1 MKFKV
6 ITLFPEIFEG
16 FLNSTILGR
25 ARRDGIIDVELV
37 QLRDFTTDKHKSCDS
52 YPYGGGAGMVLRPEP
67 LAAALKQLNSE
78 AFWTIYLSP
87 GGKLLNQT
95 IVKQISSKD
104 TILLIAGRYEGIDQR
119 IIDKYV
125 DEEISIGNYILSGGE
140 VAAMVIIECVAR
152 VVKGVIN
159 QQSLVEESF
168 VENELEYP
176 QYTRPRD
183 FQGLKV
189 PDVLLSG
196 NHAQIREWRRQ
207 KSIIKTQELRP
218 DLLEDSTD

>member
-1 MKFKV
+1 
-6 ITLFPEIFEG
+6 
-16 FLNSTILGR
+16 
-25 ARRDGIIDVELV
+25 
-37 QLRDFTTDKHKSCDS
+37 
-52 YPYGGGAGMVLRPEP
+52 
-67 LAAALKQLNSE
+67 
-78 AFWTIYLSP
+78 
-87 GGKLLNQT
+87 
-95 IVKQISSKD
+95 
-104 TILLIAGRYEGIDQR
+104 
-119 IIDKYV
+119 
-125 DEEISIGNYILSGGE
+125 
-140 VAAMVIIECVAR
+140 MVIIESVAR